1 MAAIAAFDE
10 LNRLDP
16 ATFDPFPGA
25 DRVIRPAVTHVV
37 RRFGRLRSQA
47 SREDDAY
54 RLMALVW
61 ACYADAWSYYSDAL
75 QEAHRRAYRAV
86 LPRSGQP
93 DDGGALARYVASYA
107 LPEGFVPRAEWERKR
122 ARCLESV
129 MADRQGGRS
138 PARSVDTARNLWA
151 RQLRQGADD
160 VTLLGTLDAYSD
172 AGVGR
177 VRFVTQRDGRVC
189 EECRALEG
197 RVYRLGEQPALPIHW
212 NCRCLYVP
220 VIE

>member
-1 MAAIAAFDE
+1 MATVAAFDE
-10 LNRLDP
+10 LSRLDP
-16 ATFDPFPGA
+16 ATFDPFPGT
-25 DRVIRPAVTHVV
+25 DRSIRPCVTRVV
-37 RRFGRLRSQA
+37 RRFGRLKSQLHG
-47 SREDDAY
+47 EDDAY
-54 RLMALVW
+54 RAMALVY
-61 ACYADAWSYYSDAL
+61 ACFADAWQYYHDAL
-75 QEAHRRAYRAV
+75 SEAHRRAYRAV

-93 DDGGALARYVASYA
+93 DDEGAFARYAASYA

-122 ARCLESV
+122 ARCHESV

-138 PARSVDTARNLWA
+138 PAGSVDTSRNLWA

-160 VTLLGTLDAYSD
+160 MTLLGTLDAYAD
-172 AGVGR
+172 AGVSR

-189 EECRALEG
+189 EHCRALDG
-197 RVYRLGEQPALPIHW
+197 SVYRIGEQPRLPIHW